1 MTQFYECRVYC
12 ASALLPLIGAS
23 FLALS
28 VDGMPL
34 SDAQWLFIPTL
45 LFTGVGLLAIRFRRS
60 RLLFAVAA
68 TTLMLYFLPRNFAD
82 SSIGLLVLSLVFMTL
97 GTLKESGFTS
107 WRTALFLV
115 QLGFLVTIMDWS
127 SAFVGQLHDILA
139 LGSINGWSLTLPV
152 QPLTLMTVFATCF
165 FLCTRALRG
174 GTPFYSGLLGALIA
188 TTGAV
193 VTQGFS
199 SECFVL
205 ATAFSLLL
213 SAVEMSHDLAFRDAL
228 TGLPGRRAL
237 EEAFR
242 RIGRPYVLAMVDVDH
257 FKRFNDTYG
266 HDAGDEALRMV
277 GAELSRVEM
286 GGRAFRYGGE
296 EFTILF
302 AGKTLEEVED
312 AIESVRERIAKRPF
326 AIRHQDRPQ
335 KKPKRIK
342 ATTKKTPT
350 TSVTVSIGVADATEK
365 LDKPTS
371 IIKRADQRLYTAK
384 KAGRNRV
391 VSA

>member
-1 MTQFYECRVYC
+1 MTQLLRV
-12 ASALLPLIGAS
+12 SGLLWPALLPLIGAS

-28 VDGMPL
+28 ADGMPL

-45 LFTGVGLLAIRFRRS
+45 LFTGVALLAIRFGRS

-68 TTLMLYFLPRNFAD
+68 STLMLYFLPRNFAD
-82 SSIGLLVLSLVFMTL
+82 SSLGLLLLSILFSTL
-97 GTLKESGFTS
+97 GFFKESGFTS
-107 WRTALFLV
+107 WRTALFVV
-115 QLGFLVTIMDWS
+115 QLGFLVTILDWS
-127 SAFVGQLHDILA
+127 PQFAGQVHDVLAF
-139 LGSINGWSLTLPV
+139 GSVSGWSLTLPV
-152 QPLTLMTVFATCF
+152 QPLTLLVVLMTCI

-193 VTQGFS
+193 VTEGFS

-237 EEAFR
+237 EETFR
-242 RIGRPYVLAMVDVDH
+242 RVGRPYVLAMVDVDH

-302 AGKTLEEVED
+302 SGKTLEEVED

-326 AIRHQDRPQ
+326 AIRNQNRPQ
-335 KKPKRIK
+335 KKPKRVK
-342 ATTKKTPT
+342 STEKKTPT
-350 TSVTVSIGVADATEK
+350 TSVTVSIGVAEATDK
-365 LDKPTS
+365 LDKPSS
-371 IIKRADQRLYTAK
+371 IVKRADQRLYTAK

>member
-1 MTQFYECRVYC
+1 
-12 ASALLPLIGAS
+12 
-23 FLALS
+23 
-28 VDGMPL
+28 
-34 SDAQWLFIPTL
+34 
-45 LFTGVGLLAIRFRRS
+45 
-60 RLLFAVAA
+60 
-68 TTLMLYFLPRNFAD
+68 
-82 SSIGLLVLSLVFMTL
+82 MTL
-97 GTLKESGFTS
+97 GFLKESGFTS
-107 WRTALFLV
+107 WRTALFLI
-115 QLGFLVTIMDWS
+115 QIGFLVTIMDWS
-127 SAFVGQLHDILA
+127 PTAVGQLHDILA
-139 LGSINGWSLTLPV
+139 LGSVNGWSLTLPL
-152 QPLTLMTVFATCF
+152 QPLTLMAVCVTCF

-302 AGKTLEEVED
+302 SGKTLEEVED
-312 AIESVRERIAKRPF
+312 AIDVVRERIAKRPF
-326 AIRHQDRPQ
+326 AIRNQNRPD
-335 KKPKRIK
+335 KKPKRVK
-342 ATTKKTPT
+342 AAVKKTPT
-350 TSVTVSIGVADATEK
+350 TSVTVSIGVADATDK
-365 LDKPTS
+365 LDKPAS